1 MLYTIHYILYIYG
14 YEYTVNDQLSGQ
26 DLIKRP
32 LFWEK
37 FLVSTQVQ
45 MSSKVRL
52 STLLILGVNLNKEK
66 RKIFM
71 ISFRGKFGRNY

>member
-26 DLIKRP
+26 DLIKRL
-32 LFWEK
+32 LFGEK

-52 STLLILGVNLNKEK
+52 SILLILGINLNKEK

-71 ISFRGKFGRNY
+71 VNFRGKFGRNY

>member
-26 DLIKRP
+26 DLINRP
-32 LFWEK
+32 LFGEK

-52 STLLILGVNLNKEK
+52 STLLILRVNLNKEK
-66 RKIFM
+66 MKIFM